1 MSITCIREDGVQN
14 GGTGSLVETDGRSF
28 SWKRN
33 ALWKVS
39 AIAAAS
45 FLLTWAWLSIL
56 DYEFMQSDVYEYWL
70 DSLAWRRPFNALP
83 YYHPQHVPGYPLLIA
98 FLNFL
103 TAGKVAPI
111 ALLWGVNFCAHIAGA
126 LAIYSAVASRVTERI
141 GYLSVLLFV
150 LWPFIG
156 SSFVAYPLAD
166 SVALALLAWGATL
179 LLRERI
185 NLAAI
190 PLGFAATVHKGT
202 WIFVILLLVAV
213 IIGQRRKIPF
223 AALVIASLPLGV
235 LWLAGMAWN
244 NYAAGWLVSPN
255 LSGNLAPESNM
266 PVLDGILGTTLA
278 GGTKNVLK
286 SLVLWVHVG
295 MLVTLLVSF
304 VRERNASVKWYALAI
319 VCGLLILFGSLN
331 EYVIWGAV
339 RYSKIAALPVGLYL
353 GSHPQVAGFFLR
365 QPWRVAVLVVL
376 LLASQLVFSLHMT
389 RS

>member
-1 MSITCIREDGVQN
+1 MQHGD
-14 GGTGSLVETDGRSF
+14 TGSLVGTDARSF

-33 ALWKVS
+33 ALWNVS

-56 DYEFMQSDVYEYWL
+56 DYEFMQSDVYGYWL
-70 DSLAWRRPFNALP
+70 DSLAWRTPFNAD
-83 YYHPQHVPGYPLLIA
+83 HVPGYPLLIA

-103 TAGKVAPI
+103 TAGKVTPI
-111 ALLWGVNFCAHIAGA
+111 ALFWGVNFCAHIAGA

-141 GYLSVLLFV
+141 GYVSVLLFV

-190 PLGFAATVHKGT
+190 PLGFAAVIHKGT
-202 WIFVILLLVAV
+202 WILVILLLVAV
-213 IIGQRRKIPF
+213 LIGQRRKIPF
-223 AALVIASLPLGV
+223 VALVIASLPLGA
-235 LWLAGMAWN
+235 LWLAGMAWT
-244 NYAAGWLVSPN
+244 NYGPGWLVSTSLPIQF
-255 LSGNLAPESNM
+255 APKSNM

-286 SLVLWVHVG
+286 SLVLWAHVG

-304 VRERNASVKWYALAI
+304 VRERNASAKWYALAI

-331 EYVIWGAV
+331 QAIIWAAV

-389 RS
+389 RA